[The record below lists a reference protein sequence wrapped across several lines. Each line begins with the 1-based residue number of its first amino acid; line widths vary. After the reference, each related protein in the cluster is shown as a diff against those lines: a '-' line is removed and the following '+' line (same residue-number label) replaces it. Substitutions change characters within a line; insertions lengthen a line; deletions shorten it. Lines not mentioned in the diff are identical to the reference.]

1 MKYFLDTEFNG
12 AGGEII
18 SLALVSE
25 TGDREMYLAAECTH
39 PLDWVKYNVMPI
51 IECEGA
57 TPYMCDI
64 KLFGPLTAWYL
75 HTDPD
80 PVIVADW
87 PDDIKY
93 FCQAIVTGPGEMV
106 DIRRLRFELARIDA
120 YPTELMDAVQHNALW
135 DARALKAK
143 LTERRSLS
151 PGVHK
156 QWRNI
161 DP

>member
-1 MKYFLDTEFNG
+1 MKYYLDTEFNG

-25 TGDREMYLAAECTH
+25 TDREMYLAAQCGK
-39 PLDWVKYNVMPI
+39 PVDWVRDNVLPI
-51 IECEGA
+51 VECEGA
-57 TPYMCDI
+57 KPYMCDA

-75 HTDPD
+75 HMDPD

-93 FCQAIVTGPGEMV
+93 LCEAIVTGPGEMV
-106 DIRRLRFELARIDA
+106 EIRRLRFELARVDA
-120 YPTELMDAVQHNALW
+120 YPTALMDAVQHNALW

-143 LTERRSLS
+143 LTERRSLP
-151 PGVHK
+151 PGVH
-156 QWRNI
+156 QS
-161 DP
+161 